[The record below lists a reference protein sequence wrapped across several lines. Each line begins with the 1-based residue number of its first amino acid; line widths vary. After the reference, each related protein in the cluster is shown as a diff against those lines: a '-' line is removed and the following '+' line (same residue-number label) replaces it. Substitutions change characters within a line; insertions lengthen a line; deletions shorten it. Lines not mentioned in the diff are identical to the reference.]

1 MISRAAILALALS
14 TMQLA
19 QNGPLFK
26 VSDYPAH
33 VKLPSMEIGAEY
45 LLNSIPLAKGMYIA
59 KDHLVLEVAIFPST
73 EAGVNVSS
81 SQFTLRVNNKTILYP
96 DSPGAVASSLKY
108 PDWQTRPTMTAEAGV
123 GDGTVVLGAPPPVA
137 RFPGDRRADRPP
149 SVPRVPAP
157 PDPTGAPKA
166 VDQPIETQIA
176 IAALPQG
183 QLQEPVKGFLFFPFS
198 GKTKSIRSL
207 ALIYDGG
214 ESSPKTT
221 ISLF

>member
-1 MISRAAILALALS
+1 MISRAAILGLALS

-19 QNGPLFK
+19 QNGPLSK

-45 LLNSIPLAKGMYIA
+45 LLNSIPLGRGMYIA

-73 EAGVNVSS
+73 RDGVNVSS

-108 PDWQTRPTMTAEAGV
+108 PDWQTHPTMTAEAGA
-123 GDGTVVLGAPPPVA
+123 GNGSVVLGAPPPVA
-137 RFPGDRRADRPP
+137 RFPGDRRADRTPI
-149 SVPRVPAP
+149 PRVPDS
-157 PDPTGAPKA
+157 PDPTGEPKA
-166 VDQPIETQIA
+166 ADQPIETQIA

-183 QLQEPVKGFLFFPFS
+183 QFQKPVKGFLFFPFS

-207 ALIYDGG
+207 DLIYDGG
-214 ESSPKTT
+214 ESGPKTT